1 MASLLLFLSGSP
13 GAGGR
18 GPPAGLR
25 GGPGASCLGLGDP
38 RGRVSLQGQKCPQ
51 ASEGTMKGI
60 QFVVYVF
67 LQATALLTPHE

>member
-38 RGRVSLQGQKCPQ
+38 RGRVSLQGQKCP
-51 ASEGTMKGI
+51 
-60 QFVVYVF
+60 
-67 LQATALLTPHE
+67 